1 MTDRIRQIIQH
12 NPKRYSQIIK
22 SDPELSAWV
31 EENTQ
36 VISDQYAEIIYSA
49 MHQQSNL
56 CNQGNQKKFLS
67 VTQGWGFCGI
77 SKVCACNAQNSS
89 VKVQQSKSLYTQ
101 DQKNSINQKRQ
112 KSMEEKYGVGYNS
125 QRSDIHH
132 IWQKNRMDPAVAEK
146 LQSRDWLEHQYIQQK
161 KTLVEIADD
170 LGVYYSTVGEYC
182 RQHGFKIR
190 QRSNYSLEEKQISD
204 YLTALGI
211 THEPGDWDVLNGRE
225 LDIWIPDHNLAI
237 EINGLFWHSF
247 HPSQN
252 RAENRKRHL
261 EKTTECE
268 QKKIDL
274 IHITDWEWHNQK
286 HIIKNLLMSK
296 LNKNQRVGA
305 RQCKTVEITN
315 SQANAWFKQYHLQ
328 GATPAYR
335 SFALVQDTEFLLV
348 ISIGRSRFDSDFSYE
363 LLRMCGAPGVTV
375 SGGLSKLM
383 TYIKNQLNQ
392 SDIVTYCDRSKS
404 RGQGYVAAGFQL
416 IRSTDPGYFWTD
428 GTKIVSRYQA
438 QKSRLSRWLPN
449 FDPGLSE
456 SQNMFANRYRRYWDC
471 GNWVLKY

>member
-1 MTDRIRQIIQH
+1 MTDRIRQIIQN

-22 SDPELSAWV
+22 SDAELAGWV
-31 EENTQ
+31 AENTQ
-36 VISDQYAEIIYSA
+36 VISDNYAETIYSA
-49 MHQQSNL
+49 LNQQNNQ
-56 CNQGNQKKFLS
+56 CGQGNQKKFLS
-67 VTQGWGFCGI
+67 ASQGWGFCGV
-77 SKVCACNAQNSS
+77 SRVCACNAKNSS
-89 VKVQQSKSLYTQ
+89 VKVQESKNLYTPE
-101 DQKNSINQKRQ
+101 QKNSINQKRQ
-112 KSMEEKYGVGYNS
+112 KSMIEKYGVGYNS
-125 QRSDIHH
+125 QRTDIHH
-132 IWQKNRMDPAVAEK
+132 IWQKNRMDSAVVEK
-146 LQSRDWLEHQYIQQK
+146 LQNRGWLEDQYVQQK

-190 QRSNYSLEEKQISD
+190 QRSNYSLEEKQLSD
-204 YLTALGI
+204 YLNSLNV
-211 THEPGDWDVLNGRE
+211 THETGDWDTLNGRE
-225 LDIWIPDHNLAI
+225 LDIWIPEHRLAI
-237 EINGLFWHSF
+237 EINGLYWHSF

-268 QKKIDL
+268 QKQIDL
-274 IHITDWEWHNQK
+274 VHVTDWEWHNQK

-296 LNKNQRVGA
+296 LNKNRRVGA
-305 RQCKTVEITN
+305 RLCQAVEITN
-315 SQANAWFKQYHLQ
+315 AQANAWFLQYHLQ
-328 GATPAYR
+328 GSTPAHR
-335 SFALVQDTEFLLV
+335 SFALAQGKELLLV

-363 LLRMCGAPGVTV
+363 LLRMCGAPGITV

-392 SDIVTYCDRSKS
+392 SEIVTYCDRSKS
-404 RGQGYVAAGFQL
+404 RGLGYIAAGFQL

-428 GTKIVSRYQA
+428 STNIISRYRS
-438 QKSRLSRWLPN
+438 QKSRLHQLLSN
-449 FDPGLSE
+449 FDPTQSE